1 MPRTRS
7 ARSTNIVTDLL
18 HISRNS
24 EYYAIGIGGEA
35 KEGAYGQP
43 LPPDGRHPLPPA
55 AAAGSMT
62 RAEWRRMAGMAAFI
76 AALHVIGWF
85 TLVWIV
91 TPEHYTLGEK
101 TFGIG
106 IGVAA
111 HALGMRHAFDADHIA
126 DAVTAVPGGAA
137 PGHRPGAGAARLA
150 RERASEPAVDLLLP
164 HQLRQFGARQRVQRV
179 QETA

>member
-1 MPRTRS
+1 MGSPSRPTVATRS
-7 ARSTNIVTDLL
+7 RLRRL
-18 HISRNS
+18 
-24 EYYAIGIGGEA
+24 
-35 KEGAYGQP
+35 
-43 LPPDGRHPLPPA
+43 
-55 AAAGSMT
+55 AGSMT

-137 PGHRPGAGAARLA
+137 PGTVRGPG
-150 RERASEPAVDLLLP
+150 P
-164 HQLRQFGARQRVQRV
+164 HGWP
-179 QETA
+179 